1 MICINCGAE
10 LKVGAK
16 FCGKCGTQIKSQ
28 EVDVSSKAKQES
40 KFSDIENNYQ
50 PQLKQSDS
58 QLVGESKGYNFR
70 AN

>member
-28 EVDVSSKAKQES
+28 EINQTQ
-40 KFSDIENNYQ
+40 DINLAEQ
-50 PQLKQSDS
+50 
-58 QLVGESKGYNFR
+58 
-70 AN
+70 